1 MVCWRGRSISAKA
14 SLTVATAAVVSA
26 TFVLASCSA
35 AHPTAT
41 HPTATRQPG
50 SSTSASASVS
60 SAAARYLVIA
70 SLGNDGLEKDFDGL
84 EGPHHNDLAAARA
97 DLRDAASVERLFDRR
112 LREIPLPR
120 PIDAVA
126 RALITANESR
136 AALTDRAAASASIA
150 ELRRY
155 EQRLDAANGTV
166 EAQVR
171 TLRMRLHLPPPD
183 PS

>member
-1 MVCWRGRSISAKA
+1 MTGSSGRSVPTMAQ
-14 SLTVATAAVVSA
+14 LTVVTGAALSA
-26 TFVLASCSA
+26 ALVLASCGA
-35 AHPTAT
+35 AHPTAARG
-41 HPTATRQPG
+41 PSSSAPATAT
-50 SSTSASASVS
+50 VS

-70 SLGNDGLEKDFDGL
+70 NLGNDGLEKDFDGL

-112 LREIPLPR
+112 LRAIPLPP
-120 PIDAVA
+120 PINAVA